1 LLAGDDITPNEQT
14 TVYMAAH
21 GCHFV
26 VCSLCVLIV
35 IIEIVSFAA
44 RTHAAQAVLYKPGPV
59 VVSRVFLEER
69 SRHID
74 WRTMSNN
81 CRTQPGA
88 ATEGRPYSC
97 CASCAS
103 ADVA

>member
-1 LLAGDDITPNEQT
+1 
-14 TVYMAAH
+14 MAAH

-35 IIEIVSFAA
+35 IIEIISFTA

-69 SRHID
+69 
-74 WRTMSNN
+74 
-81 CRTQPGA
+81 
-88 ATEGRPYSC
+88 
-97 CASCAS
+97 
-103 ADVA
+103 